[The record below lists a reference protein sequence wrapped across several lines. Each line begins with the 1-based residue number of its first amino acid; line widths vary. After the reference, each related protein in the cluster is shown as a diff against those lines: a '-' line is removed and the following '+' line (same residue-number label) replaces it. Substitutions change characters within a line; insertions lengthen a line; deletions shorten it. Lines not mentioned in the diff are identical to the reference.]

1 MLGKTDP
8 QASFFD
14 SYIEEYFLPQEHELL
29 KIKENVDRMCATY
42 SISCSPSEVEKIMT
56 EELKTSASIFNVL
69 RIYRRV
75 QGLQYV
81 ANPLLE

>member
-1 MLGKTDP
+1 MSDDK
-8 QASFFD
+8 D
-14 SYIEEYFLPQEHELL
+14 SDSSPPREYFSKELTWDQ
-29 KIKENVDRMCATY
+29 IKENVDRMCATY
-42 SISCSPSEVEKIMT
+42 SISCSPSEVERIMT